1 MLKKAIAAGLLSGM
15 MIVSGVCGFAADAPA
30 FTDVKDSDWFATD
43 VGYVCENGLMK
54 GVSET
59 RFDPQGTFTRGML
72 VTVLHRM
79 EGEPSAPASSFA
91 DVEAD
96 AWYADAVG
104 WAAQQGIVNGTSDT
118 TFSPMAPITREQLAT
133 IIYRYVQMEKQKAG
147 LPADVARGAA
157 ELRDELSGYCS
168 DGGDVSEYA
177 LQPALWAVQNG
188 ILNGDNRKLMP
199 RGDAT
204 RAQVAAVISR
214 FYKKESYVPAEDGA
228 FYSRD
233 GKTLYRIPE
242 DMKGI
247 FTVKDGTEELSGR
260 CAFRCAELEAVVI
273 PEGVK
278 TVGQE
283 AFAECPKL
291 KSVSLPASLESLGEG
306 ALPGMIFKGSDQL
319 EILTVAEGNPRF
331 HSEDNVIFDDESH
344 QLVLAVKRISG
355 TYTVPEGVTW
365 FGTGAFAGCSELKEL
380 ILADSVKSVNSG
392 SFIGCDSL
400 EAIHFGRD
408 FYLPDPEPT
417 VTAVGIARYYPVFG
431 EEFRY
436 CPMLKHITVSEEN
449 PHFIAHDDCL
459 IDVDRGDL
467 LLVPQGKTGVLTL
480 PEGIGKVGKFAF
492 YQCSGLTEIRF
503 PEGMKSISSLNSYE
517 GCAGVEKVYLPVGI
531 EYIYDSLEHMPNLK
545 TIEFGGTRDQWAE
558 VLEYYYNRQTVEKL
572 SGVEMLFL
580 GD

>member
-15 MIVSGVCGFAADAPA
+15 MIVSGVCGFAADVPA
-30 FTDVKDSDWFATD
+30 FTDVKDSDWFAAD

-79 EGEPSAPASSFA
+79 EGDPSAPASSFA
-91 DVEAD
+91 DVDAD

-133 IIYRYVQMEKQKAG
+133 IIYRYVQMDKHKAG

-278 TVGQE
+278 TVGKE

-291 KSVSLPASLESLGEG
+291 KSVSFPASLESLGEG
-306 ALPGMIFKGSDQL
+306 ALPGMIFK
-319 EILTVAEGNPRF
+319 
-331 HSEDNVIFDDESH
+331 
-344 QLVLAVKRISG
+344 
-355 TYTVPEGVTW
+355 
-365 FGTGAFAGCSELKEL
+365 
-380 ILADSVKSVNSG
+380 G

-503 PEGMKSISSLNSYE
+503 PEGMKSISSLNGYE
-517 GCAGVEKVYLPVGI
+517 GCTGVEIVYLPVGI
-531 EYIYDSLEHMPNLK
+531 EYINDSLEQMPNLK
-545 TIEFGGTRDQWAE
+545 TIEFGGTQDQWAE
-558 VLEYYYNRQTVEKL
+558 VLDYYYNRQTVEKL